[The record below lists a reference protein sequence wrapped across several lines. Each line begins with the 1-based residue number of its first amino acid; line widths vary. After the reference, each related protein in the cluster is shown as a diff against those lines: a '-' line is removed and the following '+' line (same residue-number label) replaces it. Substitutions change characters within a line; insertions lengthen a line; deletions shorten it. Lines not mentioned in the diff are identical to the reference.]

1 MPKKP
6 VKPKPATKT
15 GELRAAQRQRV
26 LLKGVVVHTSAQLTL
41 DCAINEISASGAR
54 IRLASADALGEPIYL
69 IDLTNALGFRASIA
83 WRKDAVVGLTFS
95 ERYDLRGEAAGSP
108 TILRRLW
115 VEQIRQSPSS
125 ERW

>member
-1 MPKKP
+1 MPKNP
-6 VKPKPATKT
+6 AKPKPAAKT

-26 LLKGVVVHTSAQLTL
+26 LLKGVIVHSPAQLTL
-41 DCAINEISASGAR
+41 DCAISEISASGAR
-54 IRLASADALGEPIYL
+54 VRLASSDALGEPIYL

-83 WRKDAVVGLTFS
+83 WRKEGIAGLTFT
-95 ERYDLRGEAAGSP
+95 ERFDLRGEAAGSP

-115 VEQIRQSPSS
+115 VDQIRQSPSG